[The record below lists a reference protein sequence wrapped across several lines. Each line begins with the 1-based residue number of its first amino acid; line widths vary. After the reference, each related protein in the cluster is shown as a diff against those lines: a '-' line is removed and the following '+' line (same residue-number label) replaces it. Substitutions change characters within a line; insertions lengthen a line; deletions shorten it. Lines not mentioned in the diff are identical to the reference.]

1 MVENQAPKVILVIL
15 KSVNLGFLKECA
27 GIEYGK
33 TRRDVM
39 QIAQSVAEEKGVL
52 KKSRITHGWWSR
64 FLQRQ
69 GDLSLRRGDSTA
81 HSCMDAINKET
92 LSHYFKLLKDVLDE
106 CGLLDNPAQIYN
118 VDESGVPFDF
128 KTPNVVAEIGSK
140 KIWYR
145 QAGKKGQ
152 VTIVA
157 CANATGQ
164 ALPPMVIF
172 DAKNLNYAWT
182 KNEVPGTRYG
192 LSDNGWIN
200 TDLFEGWLAEHFIR
214 HAVPGRPLL
223 LLLDGHSTHY
233 QPDVIRF
240 ARDHDVVM
248 LCLPPHTTHEAQPLD
263 VGVFSSLK
271 SQWTQVCHDYFHK
284 NSGRVITKFNF
295 NLLFSQAWLKY
306 LVPGN
311 IIAGFKKCGVY
322 PYDPKQLWFLVL
334 RRKNNSHE
342 WMKLVAQCLKVTKT
356 VILMRMKMEG
366 VVKMEGVD
374 VVGVMGV
381 MTVGVIKTKTVVPVM
396 NMETMECL
404 LITDIKIL
412 HRLIKISWN
421 FMRDVLWK
429 DITCLLTVIMSIG
442 FNCITLKHFRL
453 TVIYV

>member
-1 MVENQAPKVILVIL
+1 M
-15 KSVNLGFLKECA
+15 
-27 GIEYGK
+27 
-33 TRRDVM
+33 
-39 QIAQSVAEEKGVL
+39 
-52 KKSRITHGWWSR
+52 
-64 FLQRQ
+64 
-69 GDLSLRRGDSTA
+69 
-81 HSCMDAINKET
+81 
-92 LSHYFKLLKDVLDE
+92 
-106 CGLLDNPAQIYN
+106 
-118 VDESGVPFDF
+118 
-128 KTPNVVAEIGSK
+128 VAEIGSK
-140 KIWYR
+140 KIRYR

-157 CANATGQ
+157 CVNATGQ

-172 DAKNLNYAWT
+172 DVKNLNYAWT

-223 LLLDGHSTHY
+223 LLLDSHSTHY
-233 QPDVIRF
+233 QPDVICF
-240 ARDHDVVM
+240 AHDHDVVM

-271 SQWTQVCHDYFHK
+271 SQWTQVCHNYFHK
-284 NSGRVITKFNF
+284 NSGRVITKF

-322 PYDPKQLWFLVL
+322 PYDPNAIVLPGEAKKKKQQTRVGEAGSTMSQSDKDSDTNEDEDRGGGCGGGDGSNDSGCDKDKDGSASDEHGDNGMFADN
-334 RRKNNSHE
+334 RHENS
-342 WMKLVAQCLKVTKT
+342 A
-356 VILMRMKMEG
+356 
-366 VVKMEGVD
+366 
-374 VVGVMGV
+374 
-381 MTVGVIKTKTVVPVM
+381 
-396 NMETMECL
+396 
-404 LITDIKIL
+404 
-412 HRLIKISWN
+412 IKISWN

>member
-1 MVENQAPKVILVIL
+1 MIIYVLLSFTSRSAKDATSKRLTKRKAKPVSTSVQSPPASRPSTKRLQWSNQQMEAAMKAVESGSGINKAARDHGVPSTTLKDRINGKVEHGRKPGPQSYL
-15 KSVNLGFLKECA
+15 SNFEERELGVFLKECA
-27 GIEYGK
+27 GIGYGK

-81 HSCMDAINKET
+81 HSRMDAINKET

-140 KIWYR
+140 KIRYR

-157 CANATGQ
+157 CVNGTGQ

-214 HAVPGRPLL
+214 HAVPGCPLL

-295 NLLFSQAWLKY
+295 NLLFSQAWLKS

-322 PYDPKQLWFLVL
+322 PYDP
-334 RRKNNSHE
+334 N
-342 WMKLVAQCLKVTKT
+342 A
-356 VILMRMKMEG
+356 I
-366 VVKMEGVD
+366 
-374 VVGVMGV
+374 
-381 MTVGVIKTKTVVPVM
+381 VVPGAKKKKQQPRVD
-396 NMETMECL
+396 EAGSTMSQSDKE
-404 LITDIKIL
+404 K
-412 HRLIKISWN
+412 
-421 FMRDVLWK
+421 
-429 DITCLLTVIMSIG
+429 
-442 FNCITLKHFRL
+442 
-453 TVIYV
+453 